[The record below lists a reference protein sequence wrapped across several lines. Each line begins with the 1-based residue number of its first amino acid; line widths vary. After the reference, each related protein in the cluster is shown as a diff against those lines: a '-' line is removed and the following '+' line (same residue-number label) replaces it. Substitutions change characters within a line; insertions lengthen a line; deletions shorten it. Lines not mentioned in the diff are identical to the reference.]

1 MSVTQRTKDIET
13 MKEMLRKEDVWNWT
27 PNEIQE
33 IMDSH
38 SDSEE
43 VQELGK
49 NLLGKLYSFME
60 YEATH

>member
-1 MSVTQRTKDIET
+1 MSVSQKTKDIET

-27 PNEIQE
+27 PKEIQK
-33 IMDSH
+33 IMNSH

-49 NLLGKLYSFME
+49 KLMSKLYSFME
-60 YEATH
+60 YEASH